1 MCVGVI
7 MMYYLHLLLR
17 WAGARKPLVKLGT
30 CTGAGAGAGAAWVAM
45 IHTRVPAARSMAECG
60 PGHSPDTYSGAGA
73 GGSGLTCHAD

>member
-1 MCVGVI
+1 MCER
-7 MMYYLHLLLR
+7 YLHLLLR

-30 CTGAGAGAGAAWVAM
+30 CTGAGAGAAWVPR

-60 PGHSPDTYSGAGA
+60 PGPCPDTYSGARP

>member
-7 MMYYLHLLLR
+7 LIDYLHLLLR

-30 CTGAGAGAGAAWVAM
+30 CTGAGAAWVARF
-45 IHTRVPAARSMAECG
+45 HTRVPAARSMAECG